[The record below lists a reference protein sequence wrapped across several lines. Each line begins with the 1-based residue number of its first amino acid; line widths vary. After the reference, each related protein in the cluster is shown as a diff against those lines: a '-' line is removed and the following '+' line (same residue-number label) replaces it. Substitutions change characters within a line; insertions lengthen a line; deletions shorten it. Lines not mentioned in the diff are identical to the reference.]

1 VGDSGGAV
9 PVAAVRSATERSLAD
24 AILVSADYRQHGLP
38 EGALLSDRPIAPSE
52 VHLLLDGLLVFE
64 VDQQPVAEAGP
75 GAIFDPARRT
85 PYGKEHITVRART
98 ACRLAVLPREQLD
111 SQALLGVGAEQ
122 TSRLNAIRAPE
133 DA

>member
-1 VGDSGGAV
+1 MLRPAGAGCGSRV
-9 PVAAVRSATERSLAD
+9 PSRA
-24 AILVSADYRQHGLP
+24 
-38 EGALLSDRPIAPSE
+38 
-52 VHLLLDGLLVFE
+52 
-64 VDQQPVAEAGP
+64 
-75 GAIFDPARRT
+75 
-85 PYGKEHITVRART
+85 EHITVRART